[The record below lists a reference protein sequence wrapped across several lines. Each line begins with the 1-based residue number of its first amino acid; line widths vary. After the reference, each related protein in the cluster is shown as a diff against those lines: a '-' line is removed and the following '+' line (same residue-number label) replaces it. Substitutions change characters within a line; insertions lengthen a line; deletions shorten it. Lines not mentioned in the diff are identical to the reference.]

1 MNQPCPIKI
10 VMPSRR
16 RETVKF
22 SLMNLHSAENQEF
35 DFSLALNKT

>member
-35 DFSLALNKT
+35 DSSLALNKT